1 VARSTSSVGRR
12 RFLKG
17 AAAGAA
23 ALVAKTTPVIG
34 GADADV
40 AAATEAAGPA
50 QEAAARQ
57 PVPADLGGTQL
68 RADTEPPARVASPRL
83 VEHPGSDFMVDVIK
97 SLGVEYAAANPGS
110 SFEGLHESIIN
121 YGTNRSPELLTCC
134 HEESAV
140 AMAHGYA
147 KIEGKPMLA
156 LLHGNIGLQHASMAV
171 YNAYADRVPVMM
183 IAGNWRD
190 AGARANGV
198 NSYHSAQDM
207 AVIVRDYVKWDDEP
221 ASLPAFAESAVRAYK
236 IAMTPPMEPVLLV
249 VDHDLQLRPLGAT
262 KAPAI
267 PRLVMPSPPAGEAG
281 AVREA
286 ARLLVAA
293 ENPRINAGRAARTP
307 NGIALL
313 VELAELLQASVN
325 GGGDRINFPSRH
337 PLAGAGSGPADV
349 VLNLEVQG
357 GGPGPVAG
365 ARTPEAKTINIS
377 ALGLYI
383 KSNLQDFQHMADADV
398 DIAAD
403 SEATLPALIDEVTRQ
418 LSDGRK
424 RVIQERG
431 AKLANVHRQARLQA
445 MEAAAFGWDSSP
457 ISLARLS
464 AELWDQIKTEDWSL
478 VSWQGFISGWPGRLW
493 DFDKHY
499 RYIGGQG
506 AGAMGYG
513 APAAVGAALA
523 NRKHGRLSINIQT
536 DGDLNYAPGVLWT
549 ACHHKIPLLTVMH
562 NNRAYHQEV
571 MFVQQMAS
579 ERNRG
584 ADRAHIGTT
593 LREPNIDY
601 AKMAQAYG
609 MYGEGPIEHPKDLA
623 PAIGRALDRVKRGE
637 PALLDV
643 ITQPR

>member
-1 VARSTSSVGRR
+1 VAKNTSSVGRR

-23 ALVAKTTPVIG
+23 ALVARHAP
-34 GADADV
+34 V
-40 AAATEAAGPA
+40 AAGA
-50 QEAAARQ
+50 QEPAAAR
-57 PVPADLGGTQL
+57 PAPSASTAAAQL
-68 RADTEPPARVASPRL
+68 RADTEPPPGGVSPRL
-83 VEHPGSDFMVDVIK
+83 VEKPASDFMVDVIK
-97 SLGVEYAAANPGS
+97 SLGIEYVAANPGS

-121 YGTNRSPELLTCC
+121 YGDNRMPELLTCC
-134 HEESAV
+134 HEESSV

-156 LLHGNIGLQHASMAV
+156 LVHGNIGLQHASMAV

-190 AGARANGV
+190 AGTRANGV

-249 VDHDLQLRPLGAT
+249 VDHDLQLRPMSA
-262 KAPAI
+262 APRI
-267 PRLVMPSPPAGEAG
+267 PRLVMPSPPAGETG

-293 ENPRINAGRAARTP
+293 ENPRINAGRMARTS

-313 VELAELLQASVN
+313 VELAELLQAAVN
-325 GGGDRINFPSRH
+325 GGGDRVNFPSRH
-337 PLAGAGSGPADV
+337 PLAGAGSGAADV

-357 GGPGPVAG
+357 GGGPGPAAG
-365 ARTPEAKTINIS
+365 ARAADAKTINVS
-377 ALGLYI
+377 ALGLFI

-403 SEATLPALIDEVTRQ
+403 SEATLPMLIEEVKRQ
-418 LSDGRK
+418 LPAGRK
-424 RVIQERG
+424 RALQERG
-431 AKLANVHRQARLQA
+431 ARLADVHREARLQA
-445 MEAAAFGWDSSP
+445 IETAAFGWDSNP

-478 VSWQGFISGWPGRLW
+478 VSWQGFVSGWPGRLW
-493 DFDKHY
+493 NFDKHY

-549 ACHHKIPLLTVMH
+549 ACHHAIPLLTVMH

-609 MYGEGPIEHPKDLA
+609 MYGEGPIENPKDLA
-623 PAIGRALDRVKRGE
+623 PAIARALDRVKRGE

>member
-1 VARSTSSVGRR
+1 MAKSKSAVGRR

-17 AAAGAA
+17 AAVSAA
-23 ALVAKTTPVIG
+23 ALVARSAPV
-34 GADADV
+34 DAAPQD
-40 AAATEAAGPA
+40 
-50 QEAAARQ
+50 QAAAR
-57 PVPADLGGTQL
+57 PAATPATPGGAQL
-68 RADTEPPARVASPRL
+68 RADTEPPPTGGSPRL
-83 VEHPGSDFMVDVIK
+83 VEKPASDFMVDVIK
-97 SLGVEYAAANPGS
+97 TLGIEYAAANPGS

-121 YGTNRSPELLTCC
+121 YGGNKMPELLTCC
-134 HEESAV
+134 HEESSV

-156 LLHGNIGLQHASMAV
+156 VVHGNIGLQHASMAI
-171 YNAYADRVPVMM
+171 YNAYADRVPVMV

-190 AGARANGV
+190 AGTRNNGV

-207 AVIVRDYVKWDDEP
+207 ALIVRDYVKWDDEP

-249 VDHDLQLRPLGAT
+249 VDHDLQLRPT
-262 KAPAI
+262 PSPPKI
-267 PRLVMPSPPAGEAG
+267 PRLVMPSPPAGETG

-293 ENPRINAGRAARTP
+293 ESPRINAGRAARTP
-307 NGIALL
+307 NGIALI
-313 VELAELLQASVN
+313 VELAELLQSPVN
-325 GGGDRINFPSRH
+325 GGGDRVNFPSRH
-337 PLAGAGSGPADV
+337 PLAGIGAGAADV
-349 VLNLEVQG
+349 ILNLEVQG
-357 GGPGPVAG
+357 AAGPAPA
-365 ARTPEAKTINIS
+365 AAQRAANAKTINIS
-377 ALGLYI
+377 SLGLFI

-403 SEATLPALIDEVTRQ
+403 AEATLPMLIEEV
-418 LSDGRK
+418 K
-424 RVIQERG
+424 RLMTPDRARAAQARG
-431 AKLANVHRQARLQA
+431 AKFADAHREARQQAIA
-445 MEAAAFGWDSSP
+445 TAAFGWDSSP
-457 ISLARLS
+457 ISVARLC
-464 AELWDQIKTEDWSL
+464 AELWDQIRTEDWSL

-493 DFDKHY
+493 NFDKHY

-523 NRKHGRLSINIQT
+523 NRAHGRLSINIQT

-549 ACHHKIPLLTVMH
+549 ACHHKIPLLTIMH

-579 ERNRG
+579 ERSRG

-609 MYGEGPIEHPKDLA
+609 MYGEGPIERPLDLA
-623 PAIGRALDRVKRGE
+623 PALRRALDRVKRGE
-637 PALLDV
+637 PALVDV
-643 ITQPR
+643 VTQPR

>member
-1 VARSTSSVGRR
+1 VATSKSSVGRR

-17 AAAGAA
+17 AAVGAA
-23 ALVAKTTPVIG
+23 ALVAR
-34 GADADV
+34 GAPLAGE
-40 AAATEAAGPA
+40 AQPPAAAGPA
-50 QEAAARQ
+50 PPAA
-57 PVPADLGGTQL
+57 PVDAQL
-68 RADTEPPARVASPRL
+68 RADTEPPPRGASARL
-83 VEHPGSDFMVDVIK
+83 VEKPASDFMVDVIK
-97 SLGVEYAAANPGS
+97 SLGVEYVAANPGS

-121 YGTNRSPELLTCC
+121 YGENRMPELLTCC
-134 HEESAV
+134 HEESSV

-147 KIEGKPMLA
+147 KIEGRPMLA
-156 LLHGNIGLQHASMAV
+156 LVHGNIGLQHASMAV
-171 YNAYADRVPVMM
+171 YNAYADRVPVMI

-190 AGARANGV
+190 AGTRANGV

-207 AVIVRDYVKWDDEP
+207 ALIVRDSVKWDDEP

-249 VDHDLQLRPLGAT
+249 VDHDLQLRPVSA
-262 KAPAI
+262 APKI
-267 PRLVMPSPPAGEAG
+267 PRLVMPSPPAGETG

-293 ENPRINAGRAARTP
+293 DNPRINAGRVARTP
-307 NGIALL
+307 AGMTLL
-313 VELAELLQASVN
+313 VELAELLQAAVN
-325 GGGDRINFPSRH
+325 GGGDRVNFPSRH
-337 PLAGAGSGPADV
+337 PLAGAGVGAADV
-349 VLNLEVQG
+349 ILNLEVQG
-357 GGPGPVAG
+357 GGGPGLAAG
-365 ARTPEAKTINIS
+365 ARAANAKTINVS
-377 ALGLYI
+377 ALGLFI
-383 KSNLQDFQHMADADV
+383 KSNLQDFQHMVDADV

-403 SEATLPALIDEVTRQ
+403 SEATLPLLIEEVKRQ
-418 LSDGRK
+418 LPADR
-424 RVIQERG
+424 RRALRERG
-431 AKLANVHRQARLQA
+431 AKLAEAHREARLQA
-445 MEAAAFGWDSSP
+445 MAAGAYGWDSSP

-493 DFDKHY
+493 NFDAHY

-593 LREPNIDY
+593 LREPSIDY

-623 PAIGRALDRVKRGE
+623 PAITRALDRVKNGE